1 MWGRYNPQMQAC
13 FPFARPYLP
22 TVHFIKQE
30 MLNPSST
37 EVGMQNH
44 THSHCREP
52 GHTYKAHLRLP
63 LGKQLHFYRDA
74 GKRQYK
80 VSRGYLLS
88 TVYEETD

>member
-1 MWGRYNPQMQAC
+1 MQAC

-22 TVHFIKQE
+22 IVHFTMQE

-52 GHTYKAHLRLP
+52 GHTYKAHLHL
-63 LGKQLHFYRDA
+63 LHFYRDA
-74 GKRQYK
+74 GKRQYQ
-80 VSRGYLLS
+80 VSRGYSFS
-88 TVYEETD
+88 TIYEETD